1 MLSIDNTTEDAYSE
15 KLVARLRDTC
25 AAAVAANEGAKQSKK
40 QFNMLR
46 DARMTQKK
54 LVGNAVEYKPTK
66 APEELPTVEV
76 EHDVED
82 DADETRELMLSM
94 FDDCEAI
101 LDRHSDSDDETE

>member
-15 KLVARLRDTC
+15 KLVAKLRDTC
-25 AAAVAANEGAKQSKK
+25 AAAVAANEGVKQSKK
-40 QFNMLR
+40 QLNMLL

-54 LVGNAVEYKPTK
+54 LVGAAVEYKPTK
-66 APEELPTVEV
+66 AVEAPEV

-82 DADETRELMLSM
+82 DADKTRELMLSM

-101 LDRHSDSDDETE
+101 LDRHSDSDNETE